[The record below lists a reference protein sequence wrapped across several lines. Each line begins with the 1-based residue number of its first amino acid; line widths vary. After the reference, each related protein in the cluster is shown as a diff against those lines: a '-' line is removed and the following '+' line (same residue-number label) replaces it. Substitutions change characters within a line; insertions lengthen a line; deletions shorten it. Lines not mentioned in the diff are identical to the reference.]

1 MQVSFTVWDS
11 NSITIYH
18 QIVLNDGIAEV
29 TVELSPGEAFY
40 GVSFEQFMADGS
52 GLMEVPGTLGKSCNL
67 GAAEYSQ
74 FSSRRRKLR
83 PMPEQF
89 FYLPSSK
96 NDKS

>member
-29 TVELSPGEAFY
+29 TVELSPGETFY

-52 GLMEVPGTLGKSCNL
+52 GLMDVPVTPGKSCKLNT
-67 GAAEYSQ
+67 GKYSQ
-74 FSSRRRKLR
+74 FRSCRS
-83 PMPEQF
+83 
-89 FYLPSSK
+89 
-96 NDKS
+96 N